1 MSYRH
6 LTPDERN
13 VIWRMRILGK
23 SQAEIARC
31 LGRGRSTISREL
43 RRNEGF
49 DCGYFPAVA
58 QALAGARRRA
68 RQDASEMDGDAHRA
82 QRALHLR
89 RVERQ
94 RNTRSS

>member
-6 LTPDERN
+6 LTMDERN

-43 RRNEGF
+43 RRNAGF
-49 DCGYFPAVA
+49 D
-58 QALAGARRRA
+58 
-68 RQDASEMDGDAHRA
+68 
-82 QRALHLR
+82 
-89 RVERQ
+89 
-94 RNTRSS
+94 